1 MSQLQ
6 VSGLK
11 RYLLPLA
18 AIAVAVLLSWPL
30 RPLEDISMPLL
41 VLAVLVSAWYGG
53 FGPALLAA
61 ILAVLTSDFLFIE
74 PIYSIDLN
82 LAFLERSVA
91 FALVLGV
98 TIWFANIR
106 KAAELQLQEQ
116 TERLQQQA
124 RALEAVQEELRRAD
138 RMKDDFL
145 AVLSHELR
153 NPLGAIRNGVY
164 LLRDGRP
171 EDAGHIHDMM
181 DRQLKQ
187 LVRLI
192 EDLLDVSR
200 ITRGKIVL
208 RKEPVELSQVVHDAL
223 ELSRGPI
230 DAQGHDLHVDL
241 PPQPVTLLGD
251 RSRLAQVFSNVLH
264 NAAKFT
270 PARGRIDLVAERED
284 GAVVVRIRDN
294 GTGIPVDML
303 DEVFG
308 MFTQA
313 DRSPAR
319 QSGGLGI
326 GLSLVRGLVEAHG
339 GTVVAH
345 SEGAG
350 KGSEIEVR
358 LPAQDALVLAPV
370 PVA

>member
-1 MSQLQ
+1 MKGTQL
-6 VSGLK
+6 SRLN
-11 RYLLPLA
+11 RYALPVA
-18 AIAVAVLLSWPL
+18 TVAVAVILSWPL
-30 RPLEDISMPLL
+30 RPLQDISMPLL

-53 FGPALLAA
+53 FGPALAAA
-61 ILAVLTSDFLFIE
+61 ILALLISDFLFIE

-91 FALVLGV
+91 FGLVLGV

-106 KAAELQLQEQ
+106 KAAEVKLRDQ
-116 TERLQQQA
+116 TALLQQQT
-124 RALEAVQEELRRAD
+124 RALEVVQAELRRAD

-153 NPLGAIRNGVY
+153 NPLGAIRNGLY
-164 LLRDGRP
+164 LLRDERV
-171 EDAGHIHDMM
+171 ENAAHIHEMM

-208 RKEPVELSQVVHDAL
+208 RREPVELSQVLRDAV
-223 ELSRGPI
+223 ELTRGPI
-230 DAQGHDLHVDL
+230 EAQGHELQMAL
-241 PPQPVTLLGD
+241 PSQPVTLLGD

-270 PARGRIDLVAERED
+270 PARGHIDLVAEQED
-284 GAVVVRIRDN
+284 GLVVVRIRDN
-294 GTGIPVDML
+294 GSGIPVDML
-303 DEVFG
+303 DQVFG
-308 MFTQA
+308 LFTQA
-313 DRSPAR
+313 DRSPGR
-319 QSGGLGI
+319 QTGGLGI

-345 SEGAG
+345 SEGIG

-358 LPAQDALVLAPV
+358 LPAQEVPEPV
-370 PVA
+370 HAS

>member
-1 MSQLQ
+1 MNPFRL
-6 VSGLK
+6 SGLY
-11 RYLLPLA
+11 RYAVPIA
-18 AIAVAVLLSWPL
+18 TVAVAVLLSWPL
-30 RPLEDISMPLL
+30 RPLQDISMPLL

-53 FGPALLAA
+53 FGPALAAAVLA
-61 ILAVLTSDFLFIE
+61 LLTSDFLFIE

-82 LAFLERSVA
+82 LSFLERSVA
-91 FALVLGV
+91 FGLVLGV

-106 KAAELQLQEQ
+106 KAAERKLREQ
-116 TERLQQQA
+116 SERLQQQT
-124 RALEAVQEELRRAD
+124 RALEAIQEELRRAD

-153 NPLGAIRNGVY
+153 NPLGAIRNGLY
-164 LLRDGRP
+164 LLRDGRTENP
-171 EDAGHIHDMM
+171 GHVHEMM

-200 ITRGKIVL
+200 ITRGTIVL
-208 RKEPVELSQVVHDAL
+208 RKEPVELSQVVRDAV
-223 ELSRGPI
+223 ELSRAPI
-230 DAQGHDLHVDL
+230 EAQGHELAVSL

-270 PARGRIDLVAERED
+270 PARGRIDLDARQED
-284 GAVVVRIRDN
+284 GAIVVRIRDN

-303 DEVFG
+303 DQVFG

-319 QSGGLGI
+319 RSGGLGI

-345 SEGAG
+345 SEGVG

-358 LPAQDALVLAPV
+358 LPAQDLPAPV
-370 PVA
+370 HAG